1 MDKELFYKRQA
12 QAPLYQALCDYAAEG
27 NAPFHMPGHML
38 GRGAC
43 RELKELM
50 GEKALQADITQVL
63 DMDDIHRPE
72 SFTKAAQELAA
83 ECFGAEQTWFL
94 INGSTCGNQ
103 AMLMASLQPGEE
115 VILPR
120 CAHRSLQAGLIFSGA
135 VPRYAASPYDK
146 EGGVSLAVEAEEL
159 ERLQRLHPQVKVWAV
174 TSVTPY
180 GACADMKKISDRAHA
195 CGAAV
200 LADEAW
206 GPHFGAAEGLP
217 PSAMAQGADCAVQS
231 AHKLL
236 GALSQASLLHCQG
249 RRIERGRLHL
259 ALRMLQSTSP
269 NYLLLA
275 SLDLA
280 RRQLALEGEKLWR
293 RALERA
299 MELRSFISGLPGF
312 RVMEKGR
319 AHDFDYTKVVVSALE
334 LGVDGVQLERTLRYR
349 FKVQPEMSD
358 MRNVVLVIT
367 PSQTDEDLLRLK
379 AALREISASPYDWI
393 AKEGVKMPLRRVE
406 ELDFPG
412 FPEAVLSPRE
422 AYFAEAVSVSWKE
435 AAGKI
440 CGELITPYPPG
451 IPLICPGERIEK
463 EHFEY
468 LRELNSVGIP
478 IDGLQD
484 RNFERVKILRV

>member
-1 MDKELFYKRQA
+1 
-12 QAPLYQALCDYAAEG
+12 
-27 NAPFHMPGHML
+27 MPGHML

-43 RELKELM
+43 PELKDLM

-63 DMDDIHRPE
+63 DMDDIHRPQ

-135 VPRYAASPYDK
+135 VPRYAASPYDRD
-146 EGGVSLAVEAEEL
+146 GGVNLAVEAEEL
-159 ERLQRLHPQVKVWAV
+159 ERLQKLHPRVKVWAV
-174 TSVTPY
+174 TAATPY
-180 GACADMKKISDRAHA
+180 GACADMKKICDRAHS

-206 GPHFGAAEGLP
+206 GPHFGACEGLP
-217 PSAMAQGADCAVQS
+217 LSAMAQGADCAVQS

-236 GALSQASLLHCQG
+236 GALSQASLLHYQG
-249 RRIERGRLHL
+249 GRVDRGRLHL

-269 NYLLLA
+269 SYLLLA

-280 RRQLALEGEKLWR
+280 RRQLALEGQELWSK
-293 RALERA
+293 ALERA
-299 MELRSFISGLPGF
+299 MDLRAFVSGLPGF

-319 AHDFDYTKVVVSALE
+319 AYDYDLTRVVISALD
-334 LGVDGVQLERTLRYR
+334 LGIDGVQLERILRYR

-358 MRNVVLVIT
+358 MRNVVLVVT
-367 PSQTDEDLLRLK
+367 PSQTEEDLRRLK
-379 AALREISASPYDWI
+379 AALQEISASPYDWI
-393 AKEGVKMPLRRVE
+393 AKEGVKMPLKLVE
-406 ELDFPG
+406 ELGFPG
-412 FPEAVLSPRE
+412 FPEMVLSPRE
-422 AYFAEAVSVSWKE
+422 AFFTQTLSVPWKE
-435 AAGKI
+435 AIGKV

-451 IPLICPGERIEK
+451 IPLICPGERIEAG
-463 EHFEY
+463 HFAY
-468 LRELNSVGIP
+468 LQELNRVGIP

-484 RNFERVKILRV
+484 RNFEKVKILKV